1 MRDGAPTTTET
12 FWVAI
17 GGLAPIAAGAALVG
31 VRDVVDNA
39 NVVLVLV
46 LVVVAVAAAGGRW
59 AGAIAA
65 LTSALSF
72 DFFHTRPYLSLSI
85 ASRDDVETT
94 VLLLVIGFLVGHL
107 AFVAARRATL
117 AQAGQREV
125 SRLYRV
131 VEQAAAGTAPEDVL
145 TAVRAELGDLLGLR
159 DCRWESG
166 APPADLPVLLSTG
179 WLEAD
184 TLHRFREDGFE
195 LPEGGFALPVR
206 ANGAVLG
213 HLDCVPSGFRG
224 VSLEQRRVAVA
235 LADEL
240 GLALAA
246 GGRGY
251 SGSAPQ
257 AK

>member
-1 MRDGAPTTTET
+1 MSNRSPAET
-12 FWVAI
+12 FWMAI
-17 GGLAPIAAGAALVG
+17 GGLAPIAVGAALVG
-31 VRDVVDNA
+31 VRDLVDNA

-59 AGAIAA
+59 PGAIAA

-94 VLLLVIGFLVGHL
+94 VLLLVIGLLVGQVAL
-107 AFVAARRATL
+107 TAARRGSQ

-131 VEQAAAGTAPEDVL
+131 VEQAAAGSDPEDML
-145 TAVRAELGDLLGLR
+145 TSVRAELLDLLGLR

-166 APPADLPVLLSTG
+166 APPADLPVLCSTG
-179 WLEAD
+179 WLD
-184 TLHRFREDGFE
+184 SQSLHRFKDEGFE

-206 ANGAVLG
+206 ANASVLG
-213 HLDCVPSGFRG
+213 HLFCLPAGFRG

-246 GGRGY
+246 NGFRT
-251 SGSAPQ
+251 
-257 AK
+257 